1 MYILNIDYNIE
12 HIPVRY
18 MDSIDIRD
26 IIRVTIVLMTIF

>member
-1 MYILNIDYNIE
+1 MYTLNIDYNIE

-26 IIRVTIVLMTIF
+26 IIPGNHSIND